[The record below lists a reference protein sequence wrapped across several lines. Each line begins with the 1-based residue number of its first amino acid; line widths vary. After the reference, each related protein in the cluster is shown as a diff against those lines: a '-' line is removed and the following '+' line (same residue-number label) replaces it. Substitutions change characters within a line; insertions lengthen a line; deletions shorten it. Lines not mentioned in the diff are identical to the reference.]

1 MLFSFENSSF
11 RDKETGL
18 YNLAYLMDVLFREW
32 HRLIREQDRLSII
45 LIHPET
51 GAAKLCG
58 QKEVADRISNC
69 VYRSTDIISRFNEQ
83 DFLIG
88 LFNLNKDATNVI
100 VQRMMTECSQ
110 ANNQAPVEL
119 TASAINLKPSK
130 DIRIEDIFNDLQL
143 LLNDAKLNETS
154 RIKIEEYKLH

>member
-18 YNLAYLMDVLFREW
+18 YNLAYFMEVLFREW

-45 LIHPET
+45 LIHPEA
-51 GAAKLCG
+51 GATKLYS

-110 ANNQAPVEL
+110 ANKQAPVEL

>member
-18 YNLAYLMDVLFREW
+18 YNLAYFMEVLFREW

-45 LIHPET
+45 LIHPEA
-51 GAAKLCG
+51 GAAKLCS

-88 LFNLNKDATNVI
+88 LFNLNKDATNII

-110 ANNQAPVEL
+110 ANEQAPVEL

-143 LLNDAKLNETS
+143 LLNDAKSNETS